1 MFIENMGLDR
11 QLDAVVDLR
20 GVPLLGC
27 HPDFGLPVAKGG
39 QPS

>member
-1 MFIENMGLDR
+1 MGPHC
-11 QLDAVVDLR
+11 QFDAVVGLQ

-39 QPS
+39 QSS